1 MKDKEMTSQE
11 HVVAVFEP
19 TLDGET
25 TIDLARQVVDRGGRA
40 TVVVLLTRDTLN
52 EIAGFA
58 EVEGMTFPDAR
69 EIYSARLAESYSTLF
84 GGETT
89 NTIFTESTHANRIV
103 FEIAATDGA
112 TSVAMP
118 QRLVAKRGWKT
129 SVVRSQVPVLIAP
142 KAAA

>member
-1 MKDKEMTSQE
+1 MKDIEMNPQE
-11 HVVAVFEP
+11 HVVAVVEP

-25 TIDLARQVVDRGGRA
+25 TINLARQVLDRGGRA
-40 TVVVLLTRDTLN
+40 TVVVLLTRETLN

-58 EVEGMTFPDAR
+58 EAEHMTFPDAR
-69 EIYSARLAESYSTLF
+69 EVYRERLAESYSDVF

-89 NTIFTESTHANRIV
+89 NTIFTENLRANRLV
-103 FEIAATDGA
+103 FDIAATDGA

-129 SVVRSQVPVLIAP
+129 SVVRSQIPVLIAP
-142 KAAA
+142 PAAA